1 MLRETRPSVKQGA
14 FLERGKAQER
24 LAAVPIA
31 PGPVSTPAHRG
42 RARSGDLCLSAET
55 RAK

>member
-14 FLERGKAQER
+14 SLERSKAQER